1 SHLCLVSIASYS
13 SNLHFLPVGSVVD
26 GKTYYV
32 SKSGNDKNSGLTESH
47 PFKTIQHAA
56 NVVVAGSVVNV
67 KAGEYDETV
76 VIHIQGNS
84 KDGYIT
90 FQNYKQDKVIITG
103 KSAKTPAP
111 DGSLC
116 IIYLQ
121 NKSYIKIIGFEIKTL
136 KATDGSGI
144 RINGAGS
151 HIEIRSNKIHDIR
164 GGGKSG
170 GAMGITVYNTNAKMS
185 LSQIIIDSNE
195 VYDCDPAWSEALT
208 LNGNIEQFQIT
219 RNRVHDV
226 NNIGIDMIGGES
238 WTGKQIVRNGIC
250 ANNTVWNIHSVYDQS
265 AAAIYVDGAR
275 NITIQ
280 YNEVYRSDF
289 GMEIGAENKGI
300 IASQVVVKN
309 NFIHDNDQLGLA
321 FGGYDS
327 KRGRVQNCIFE
338 YNVLQS
344 NDRKH
349 SGFGEI
355 VVSFAS
361 KNKVQ
366 YNVIQPND
374 QNIVLSTNAAG
385 NVNNIFDYD
394 RYILRNGNTADDL
407 IFEWGNK
414 KYNGLSRFQKK
425 TKQELHAVV
434 RT

>member
-185 LSQIIIDSNE
+185 LSQ
-195 VYDCDPAWSEALT
+195 
-208 LNGNIEQFQIT
+208 
-219 RNRVHDV
+219 
-226 NNIGIDMIGGES
+226 
-238 WTGKQIVRNGIC
+238 
-250 ANNTVWNIHSVYDQS
+250 
-265 AAAIYVDGAR
+265 
-275 NITIQ
+275 
-280 YNEVYRSDF
+280 
-289 GMEIGAENKGI
+289 
-300 IASQVVVKN
+300 
-309 NFIHDNDQLGLA
+309 
-321 FGGYDS
+321 
-327 KRGRVQNCIFE
+327 
-338 YNVLQS
+338 
-344 NDRKH
+344 
-349 SGFGEI
+349 
-355 VVSFAS
+355 
-361 KNKVQ
+361 
-366 YNVIQPND
+366 
-374 QNIVLSTNAAG
+374 
-385 NVNNIFDYD
+385 
-394 RYILRNGNTADDL
+394 
-407 IFEWGNK
+407 
-414 KYNGLSRFQKK
+414 
-425 TKQELHAVV
+425 
-434 RT
+434 